1 MTPFY
6 IITFTNEREVK
17 ALETNENIE
26 VLNPYGFI
34 YITTNM
40 INGKKYIGQR
50 RFKNNWQDYLGSG
63 VLLKEQ
69 LRKYGKENFTR
80 KIIAIAYSRKELND
94 LEVEFI
100 KNHDAV
106 NSGDYYNLS
115 SGGGGGTYNVKDNE
129 FKKRQCGFK
138 IKDKIKKIAKLNIDN
153 YDFI

>member
-26 VLNPYGFI
+26 ILNPYGFI
-34 YITTNM
+34 YITANM
-40 INGKKYIGQR
+40 INGKQYIGQR
-50 RFKNNWQDYLGSG
+50 RLKNNWQDYLGSG

-100 KNHDAV
+100 KK
-106 NSGDYYNLS
+106 S
-115 SGGGGGTYNVKDNE
+115 
-129 FKKRQCGFK
+129 
-138 IKDKIKKIAKLNIDN
+138 
-153 YDFI
+153 